1 VSPAVSS
8 CSLEA
13 ACARHP
19 ASWPTWG
26 LTVRSQ
32 QQARAHYMG
41 RRRLVR
47 RARAA
52 RWARRERAARV
63 SRDACVVTSSVRV
76 GMGAVGRGRSAQAA
90 SSEQ

>member
-1 VSPAVSS
+1 LP
-8 CSLEA
+8 
-13 ACARHP
+13 HQ
-19 ASWPTWG
+19 G

-32 QQARAHYMG
+32 QQARTHYLG

-52 RWARRERAARV
+52 RWARRECAALT
-63 SRDACVVTSSVRV
+63 SRDLCVVTSSVRV
-76 GMGAVGRGRSAQAA
+76 AIGAVGRGRSAQAA